1 MIFFLRSWPLCERS
15 FCSGVISRQKGE
27 SHKFYRDLGYNLFVD
42 THSILIVDDD
52 PLTRSAIGALLEK
65 EHLRLLFGE
74 NGHESLRLA
83 AENLPDLVLLDAV
96 MPDLDGFETCRRLR
110 ADPAL
115 AEIPVV
121 MITSLDDRDSRLR
134 GLEVGVDD
142 FLTKPIDHLELLA
155 RVQSILRLNRYR
167 KLMEER
173 ANFTRLLEA
182 KNRQLRELAQ
192 RLVELQETERR
203 FIASELHDDVGQSLT
218 GLKLALEIAE
228 SQTGP
233 ERQKTLESARGMIS
247 ELSARIRSLS
257 LDLRPAML
265 DDFGLFAALE
275 WLFERYTRQ
284 TQILIKHN
292 VNFLEEQRFPKA
304 VETAAFRIIQES
316 LTNAARHARVNEVE
330 VEIHAADVLEVMIR
344 DAGQGFDPA
353 RVEVDGYQSGGISGM
368 RERARWLG
376 GDFEITSSPGA
387 GTTVR
392 AVFRLE
398 ESS

>member
-1 MIFFLRSWPLCERS
+1 M
-15 FCSGVISRQKGE
+15 
-27 SHKFYRDLGYNLFVD
+27 D

-52 PLTRSAIGALLEK
+52 PLIRSAIGVLLEK
-65 EHLRLLFGE
+65 EHLSLLFGE
-74 NGHESLRLA
+74 NGHEALRLA

-96 MPDLDGFETCRRLR
+96 MPGMDGFETCRRLR

-115 AEIPVV
+115 AEIPIV

-134 GLEVGVDD
+134 GLEAGVDD
-142 FLTKPIDHLELLA
+142 FLTKPVDQLELLT
-155 RVQSILRLNRYR
+155 RVQSILRLNRFR

-173 ANFTRLLEA
+173 ANFAHLLEA
-182 KNRQLRELAQ
+182 KNRQLRDLTQ

-228 SQTGP
+228 SQTGL

-292 VNFLEEQRFPKA
+292 VNFLEEQRFAKA

-316 LTNAARHARVNEVE
+316 LTNAARHAGVNEVE

-353 RVEVDGYQSGGISGM
+353 RVEVDGYQSSGISGM

-376 GDFEITSSPGA
+376 GDFEIASSPGA
-387 GTTVR
+387 GTMVR

>member
-1 MIFFLRSWPLCERS
+1 M
-15 FCSGVISRQKGE
+15 
-27 SHKFYRDLGYNLFVD
+27 DA
-42 THSILIVDDD
+42 HSILIVDDD
-52 PLTRSAIGALLEK
+52 PLARGAIGALLEK

-74 NGHESLRLA
+74 NGQEAIRLA
-83 AENLPDLVLLDAV
+83 GKHPPDLILLDVV
-96 MPDLDGFETCRRLR
+96 MPGLDGFETCRRLR

-115 AEIPVV
+115 AEIPIV

-134 GLEVGVDD
+134 GLEAGVDD
-142 FLTKPIDHLELLA
+142 FLTKPVDQLELLA

-182 KNRQLRELAQ
+182 KNRQLRELAH

-233 ERQKTLESARGMIS
+233 ERQKTLESARNMIS
-247 ELSARIRSLS
+247 DLAARIRNLS

-284 TQILIKHN
+284 THIRIER
-292 VNFLEEQRFPKA
+292 NFSFMEERRFPKA

-316 LTNAARHARVNEVE
+316 LTNAARYAGVDDIEVSIRAVDGLE
-330 VEIHAADVLEVMIR
+330 VEIR
-344 DAGQGFDPA
+344 DNGRGFDAA
-353 RVEVDGYQSGGISGM
+353 RVETTAYQSGGVSGM
-368 RERARWLG
+368 RERVNWLG
-376 GDFEITSSPGA
+376 GDFEIASSPGA
-387 GTTVR
+387 GTMVR

-398 ESS
+398 GVS